1 MVPNQIH
8 YTKNDWLSTIFFSSG
23 ETYTKIVCPASSR
36 FVSFNVILFNDRV
49 LFGYAPSGHG
59 TRKQLTKSVSL
70 KDYKNKRNENKIK
83 LGYFNC
89 TIDKTNRDSKSK
101 TQILYRSWFNYALSK
116 LILYNML
123 DDLWRRQN
131 RDSSAFTHYEI
142 SFGTRYRTAMVYADI
157 KTASNA
163 KINHN
168 MISFTTDHYSAI
180 SIYKN

>member
-101 TQILYRSWFNYALSK
+101 TQILYRSWFNYA
-116 LILYNML
+116 
-123 DDLWRRQN
+123 
-131 RDSSAFTHYEI
+131 
-142 SFGTRYRTAMVYADI
+142 
-157 KTASNA
+157 
-163 KINHN
+163 
-168 MISFTTDHYSAI
+168 
-180 SIYKN
+180 